1 MVDPNDELYNLNT
14 DDIQYFE
21 FNITG
26 QISKDD
32 VIADIIDF
40 DFLQE
45 TEELAQ
51 DNPDG

>member
-14 DDIQYFE
+14 NDIQYFE

-26 QISKDD
+26 QIFKDD

-40 DFLQE
+40 DSLQE
-45 TEELAQ
+45 TEELVQ